1 MIKLVNKAVVVENE
15 VKFNVGD
22 VAQYTTEF
30 FDGRGYNV
38 NTHVG
43 IIVKVNK
50 VTVDIELK
58 NGDVCPFSVI
68 ELIRQ
73 SISESRGAG
82 FQF

>member
-22 VAQYTTEF
+22 VTQYTTEF

-38 NTHVG
+38 NTYVG
-43 IIVKVNK
+43 TIVKVNK

-58 NGDVCPFSVI
+58 NGNVYRVNKK
-68 ELIRQ
+68 EVTVLYEKQ
-73 SISESRGAG
+73 
-82 FQF
+82 Q

>member
-30 FDGRGYNV
+30 FNGRGYNV
-38 NTHVG
+38 NTYVG
-43 IIVKVNK
+43 TIVKVNK

-58 NGDVCPFSVI
+58 NGNVYRVNKK
-68 ELIRQ
+68 EVTVLYEKQ
-73 SISESRGAG
+73 
-82 FQF
+82 Q